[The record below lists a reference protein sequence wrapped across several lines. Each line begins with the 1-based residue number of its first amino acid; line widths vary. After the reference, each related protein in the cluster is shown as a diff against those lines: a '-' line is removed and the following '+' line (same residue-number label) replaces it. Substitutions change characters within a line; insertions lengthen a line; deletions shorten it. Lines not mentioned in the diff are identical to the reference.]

1 MVISIDPKKVF
12 NKVQCPVIIKKKF
25 LKKLRTLVTFIAV
38 TKEGSVLPYSPACQ
52 RERGWQE
59 AADHIVSTVKK
70 WRKNK
75 K

>member
-1 MVISIDPKKVF
+1 MPCHD
-12 NKVQCPVIIKKKF
+12 KKKF